1 MGPCGS
7 QRGVVSR
14 PLQTI
19 IGRCWRMPRHSDS
32 TSKATGRDLI
42 GQAQDVWQ
50 EVGGS
55 IPPQQ
60 RQDLGQVLTELG
72 SRINYTC
79 TGQTTDTKSK
89 YSTLGGSELASH
101 AQKMIQRISGQL
113 PVDSSRSLTLVIAEM
128 AQRVRYAAEGEPQTS
143 GNGEGFDFS
152 EGMKQSQHQ
161 GSVTFA

>member
-1 MGPCGS
+1 MGIDAPPTVWSQWGARRLFGAWTPQTAKMGPCGS
-7 QRGVVSR
+7 GRGVVSR

-19 IGRCWRMPRHSDS
+19 IGRCWRMPRHQDS

-89 YSTLGGSELASH
+89 
-101 AQKMIQRISGQL
+101 
-113 PVDSSRSLTLVIAEM
+113 
-128 AQRVRYAAEGEPQTS
+128 
-143 GNGEGFDFS
+143 
-152 EGMKQSQHQ
+152 
-161 GSVTFA
+161 